1 MISSSRPTMYR
12 ARDLGV
18 APGDLAPG
26 PLNAITDVPGVLV
39 GQVTLIEGAA
49 VRTGV
54 TAVLP
59 HGGNLFADKVAGAVH
74 VGNGF
79 GKTAGAIQVNE
90 LGCIETP
97 IVLTNTLSVAA
108 GIDGILDW
116 TLAQP
121 GNEEAVSINAIVGET
136 NDSTLNDI
144 RGRHVTAQHV
154 VRAIREATG
163 GPVAE
168 GSVGAGT
175 GTVAF
180 GWKAGIGTSSRIVD
194 GHTLGVLVQ
203 TNYGGSL
210 RIDGV
215 PIAPELVPEH
225 DDRRTE
231 SGDGSCMII
240 VGTDAP
246 VDTRTLDRIGARA
259 IFAMARTGSS
269 YSNGSGD
276 IAIAFATGRDRT
288 DRPIP
293 AGPGTAAQQGS
304 DPSPLFRATLD
315 ATEEA
320 IYNSL
325 FAATTITGSGG
336 TTRRPIAVQSVREL
350 LARNR

>member
-1 MISSSRPTMYR
+1 MIESTQPVAYR

-39 GQVTLIEGAA
+39 GQLTLIEGAS

-59 HGGNLFADKVAGAVH
+59 HGGNLFADKVSGAVH

-79 GKTAGAIQVNE
+79 GKTAGAIQANE
-90 LGCIETP
+90 LGTIETP

-108 GIDGILDW
+108 GVDGVLDW
-116 TLAQP
+116 TLGRP
-121 GNEEAVSINAIVGET
+121 GNEDVVSVNAVVGET
-136 NDSTLNDI
+136 NDASLNDI
-144 RGRHVTAQHV
+144 RGRHLTSQHV
-154 VRAIREATG
+154 VQAIQDATS

-168 GSVGAGT
+168 GSVGAGA

-180 GWKAGIGTSSRIVD
+180 GWKGGIGTSSRLVE
-194 GHTLGVLVQ
+194 GHTVGVLVQ

-215 PIAPELVPEH
+215 PISPELSP
-225 DDRRTE
+225 DRPDRRTE

-240 VGTDAP
+240 IGTDAP
-246 VDTRTLDRIGARA
+246 VDARMLDRIGARA
-259 IFAMARTGSS
+259 IFAMARTGSA

-276 IAIAFATGRDRT
+276 IAIAFANPAADRL
-288 DRPIP
+288 DQAP
-293 AGPGTAAQQGS
+293 
-304 DPSPLFRATLD
+304 DPTPLFRATLD

-325 FAATTITGSGG
+325 FAATTITGVGG
-336 TTRRPIAVQSVREL
+336 TTRQALPLQKVREIL
-350 LARNR
+350 DRHRATGYN